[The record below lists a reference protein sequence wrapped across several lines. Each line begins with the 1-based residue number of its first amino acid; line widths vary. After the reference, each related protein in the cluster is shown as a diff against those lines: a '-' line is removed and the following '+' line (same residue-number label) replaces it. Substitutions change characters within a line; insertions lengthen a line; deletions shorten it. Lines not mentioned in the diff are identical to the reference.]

1 MNFRFVCLFV
11 AILCSCTNAEK
22 KGESENTTL
31 QYNEISLIKSLPE
44 LIANDHKDALSAE
57 LDTMELT
64 YMAYACDCPSWVQLN
79 EHDQKT
85 GLKTGLA
92 VDSSYYIEP
101 ADTSLLIDNRL
112 MVAGNT
118 IRFIGRKYMNKRIP
132 DNAEFTDP
140 EPPSGIVLRYY
151 SYQVVRP
158 YKTGE

>member
-1 MNFRFVCLFV
+1 L
-11 AILCSCTNAEK
+11 T
-22 KGESENTTL
+22 
-31 QYNEISLIKSLPE
+31 KSLPE

-79 EHDQKT
+79 EHDQNT

-92 VDSSYYIEP
+92 ADSSYYIEP
-101 ADTSLLIDNRL
+101 ADTSLLIDDRL
-112 MVAGNT
+112 RIAGNT
-118 IRFIGRKYMNKRIP
+118 IRFIGRKYMNMRIP

-140 EPPSGIVLRYY
+140 EPPAGIVLRYY
-151 SYQVVRP
+151 SYQVLRP